1 MKRKIFYLMIL
12 ALTVVAFS
20 SCSKDEY
27 NDTRITYYPALT
39 MSGDNVMSWA
49 KGSQF
54 KDPGYKCI
62 LNGEDVN
69 GQVTIKSNV
78 DVTKSGLYNIV
89 YSFTNADGFSS
100 SLTRTVFVADASDA
114 VEGLYK
120 VDPSSYRMASGKQTL
135 YSSFGK
141 DMYIEILKNGS
152 NYSVT
157 DFIGGYYDQ
166 GKGYGTD
173 YALAGHMTVA
183 NNGTL
188 SIVDSNL
195 PGSGGSATSFTG
207 NFDSATS
214 KLTWSVV
221 WSGYN
226 FNLILNKK

>member
-27 NDTRITYYPALT
+27 NDTRITYYPTLT

-195 PGSGGSATSFTG
+195 PGFGGSATSFTG

>member
-27 NDTRITYYPALT
+27 NDTRITYYPTLT
-39 MSGDNVMSWA
+39 MSGDNYMSWA
-49 KGSQF
+49 KGAQF

-62 LNGEDVN
+62 LNGEDVT

-78 DVTKSGLYNIV
+78 DVTKSGLYTVV

-141 DMYIEILKNGS
+141 DMYIEVLKNGS

-157 DFIGGYYDQ
+157 DFIGGFYDQ

-173 YALAGHMTVA
+173 YALSGQMTVA
-183 NNGTL
+183 NDGKI
-188 SIVDSNL
+188 SILDNNL
-195 PGSGGSATSFTG
+195 PGFGGSATSFTG
-207 NFDSATS
+207 NFDSAKSTLS
-214 KLTWSVV
+214 WSVV
-221 WSGYN
+221 WSGMT